1 MIFYFIGIAAAKVTI
16 EVIKA
21 SSENDPAPAEK
32 PVPKDYSP
40 LVVSDNLVRYGQ
52 ERKLYESSL
61 PPVLK
66 NDLVIELDI
75 LEAFI
80 IHCSEEG
87 SLAVL
92 QSLILLLT
100 IANCSKG
107 LRDDF
112 PQDMLP
118 FMLHEGVNILKSEIE
133 KSSSTYEFL
142 KVALRACDSL
152 KSIISTEIENPCKYA
167 SA

>member
-1 MIFYFIGIAAAKVTI
+1 MIFYLIGIAVAKITL

-21 SSENDPAPAEK
+21 STANDPAPTEE
-32 PVPKDYSP
+32 PKDDSP
-40 LVVSDNLVRYGQ
+40 LVVSDNLERYSR
-52 ERKLYESSL
+52 ERKLYESAL

-66 NDLVIELDI
+66 NDLVLELDI

-80 IHCSEEG
+80 IHCTEEG

-112 PQDMLP
+112 PEEMLP

-133 KSSSTYEFL
+133 KAASTYEFL
-142 KVALRACDSL
+142 KVALRACDGL
-152 KSIISTEIENPCKYA
+152 KTIISTEIRIPL
-167 SA
+167 